1 MAGRLDGKVAFI
13 TGAARGI
20 GRATALRFA
29 EEGADVIGMDIAGPI
44 RSAQAPP
51 SSSEDLAETVRGVED
66 KGRKMLTYECDVR
79 DEEPLTEGLQN
90 AVGQLGRLDV
100 VVANAGIGGPNV
112 PVEQM
117 PADAYRDVVDNNL
130 TSLFLTAKAAIPHL
144 KAHGDGGAIVLISSA
159 LGLRGMP
166 NTVAYTSAKHGV
178 VGLMKV
184 LAEELAADRIR
195 VNSVHP
201 TNVDTRLIQNE
212 NTYRLFRPDLPDP
225 GRDDV
230 VEAFQSLNLLPIPW
244 VEPIDVA
251 EAILYLAADS
261 GRYVTGGTHRV
272 DAGWNTK

>member
-1 MAGRLDGKVAFI
+1 
-13 TGAARGI
+13 
-20 GRATALRFA
+20 
-29 EEGADVIGMDIAGPI
+29 MDIAGPI

-51 SSSEDLAETVRGVED
+51 SSPDDLAETVRAVEAE
-66 KGRKMLTYECDVR
+66 GRRMVTYRCDVR
-79 DEEPLTEGLQN
+79 DEEPLTEGLRN

-100 VVANAGIGGPNV
+100 VVANAGIGGPNL
-112 PVEQM
+112 PTEQL
-117 PADAYRDVVDNNL
+117 PAEAYRDVIDNNL

-144 KAHGDGGAIVLISSA
+144 RSHGDGGAIVLISSA

-201 TNVDTRLIQNE
+201 TNVNTRLIQNE
-212 NTYRLFRPDLPDP
+212 STYRLFRPDLENPT
-225 GRDDV
+225 REDV
-230 VEAFQSLNLLPIPW
+230 IEPFQGLNLLPIPW
-244 VEPIDVA
+244 VEPEDVA